1 MANTLY
7 PLTVAFFMVA
17 WVVGAWL
24 VGVTAGHRG
33 YKPLVW
39 GLASLVISPFVGIVL
54 LELVTPRD
62 GPRPRP

>member
-1 MANTLY
+1 MADTLY
-7 PLTVAFFMVA
+7 SLTMAAFMVA

-33 YKPLVW
+33 FKPLVW
-39 GLASLVISPFVGIVL
+39 GLASLLISPLVAIVL
-54 LELVTPRD
+54 LELVTPRA